1 MDINELRGQTYATV
15 RRAFNSAGEICY
27 EYGDM
32 GSVNNTGILTRIIQ
46 DVGRLSE
53 SWSSDALINLERL
66 RQLSHATFVLDRP
79 FDEIVTFGIHRDG
92 VDHMGYLMNRL
103 LETMDRTWGYIYPER
118 MFRRILAVR
127 IRAHRDEEFSCTRVD
142 FSLRDIMNTLHGVED
157 ADLMPD
163 RASAVP
169 LPFPGGTN
177 PEPASVKDNID
188 LADIRR
194 IMKNGYVRFEAVPVP
209 ASVIDAEGTCRCVAC
224 TAIYGRYPDNVPRKP
239 RMDED
244 CVCRVYR
251 FGNGQAAVCWLNR
264 LYMGYEEAI
273 KLVDEAKMET
283 TEDES

>member
-1 MDINELRGQTYATV
+1 MNINDLRGQTYATV
-15 RRAFNSAGEICY
+15 RRAFNSAAEICY
-27 EYGDM
+27 EYGYM

-53 SWSSDALINLERL
+53 NWSSDALLNLERL

-79 FDEIVTFGIHRDG
+79 FDEIIAFGIRRDG

-118 MFRRILAVR
+118 KYRRILAVR
-127 IRAHRDEEFSCTRVD
+127 VRARKDKALSCTRVD
-142 FSLRDIMNTLHGVED
+142 FSLRNIMNTLHGVED

-163 RASAVP
+163 RMSAVQ
-169 LPFPGGTN
+169 LPFPDGTS
-177 PEPASVKDNID
+177 PEPASTKDNID
-188 LADIRR
+188 PADIRR
-194 IMKNGYVRFEAVPVP
+194 IIENGYTRFEAVPVP
-209 ASVIDAEGTCRCVAC
+209 ASVIDAEGTCQCVAC
-224 TAIYGRYPDNVPRKP
+224 IGIYGKYPDSVPRKP
-239 RMDED
+239 KMDED

-273 KLVDEAKMET
+273 RLVDEAKME
-283 TEDES
+283 EES